1 MNSQSKL
8 EEEYLVDLRL
18 RIEVSLR
25 ACRQGFKGLFHK
37 GNCLLPPSEGNE
49 GSYQRCVGLLPPC
62 AWLDRSSAL
71 WWSFGFWD
79 FSSVTDYTVCQ
90 TMCVSCAQTRK
101 PFCVLAARVA
111 ASKLFI
117 VQKTALF
124 LLRDTLS
131 YSAMDL
137 PEHLVIAYMWQSQ
150 WLPRA
155 GNLNHGW
162 KGFALFSFGLFFFHP
177 QTVKNTQICIGSML

>member
-1 MNSQSKL
+1 MLIAQFVISNQCKRITLLITECCLLAPLSCRELSFKEAQATEMNSQSKL
-8 EEEYLVDLRL
+8 EEECLVDLRL

-25 ACRQGFKGLFHK
+25 ACRQGFKDLFHK
-37 GNCLLPPSEGNE
+37 GNCLLSPSEGNE

-111 ASKLFI
+111 ASKLYV

-137 PEHLVIAYMWQSQ
+137 PEH
-150 WLPRA
+150 
-155 GNLNHGW
+155 
-162 KGFALFSFGLFFFHP
+162 
-177 QTVKNTQICIGSML
+177 C